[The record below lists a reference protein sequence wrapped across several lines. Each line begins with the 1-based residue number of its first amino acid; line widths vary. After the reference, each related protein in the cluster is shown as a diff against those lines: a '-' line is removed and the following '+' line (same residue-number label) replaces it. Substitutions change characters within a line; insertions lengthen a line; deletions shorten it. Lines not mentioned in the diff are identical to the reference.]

1 MVPPFFPKLSSNVFD
16 VTNFD
21 ENFTKEEAINSVIP
35 EAKMKKVINNKDKF
49 TDF

>member
-1 MVPPFFPKLSSNVFD
+1 MEPPFKPQLSANALD

-35 EAKMKKVINNKDKF
+35 EAKMKKVNNNTDKF
-49 TDF
+49 NDW